1 MYLYNIY
8 YTDFSFSIQVAL
20 SDLVKQSEENSN
32 NNDEINAYIT
42 PVNLDG
48 AAIRCTNMA
57 NLKRKE
63 IILEFLDVL
72 CYPGAVIKHIDL
84 SINVSLKTL

>member
-1 MYLYNIY
+1 MSIAHVYLEPFAYFCDASAWATVY
-8 YTDFSFSIQVAL
+8 
-20 SDLVKQSEENSN
+20 SEENSN

>member
-1 MYLYNIY
+1 M
-8 YTDFSFSIQVAL
+8 
-20 SDLVKQSEENSN
+20 SDLVKQSEENCN
-32 NNDEINAYIT
+32 NNEEINAYIT
-42 PVNLDG
+42 PINVDG
-48 AAIRCTNMA
+48 PATMRCINMA

-84 SINVSLKTL
+84 SINVSPILY

>member
-1 MYLYNIY
+1 M
-8 YTDFSFSIQVAL
+8 
-20 SDLVKQSEENSN
+20 SDLVKRSEENCN
-32 NNDEINAYIT
+32 NNDEINAYISP
-42 PVNLDG
+42 PVNVDG
-48 AAIRCTNMA
+48 PAAIICTNMA

-84 SINVSLKTL
+84 SINVSLKILNYSYG